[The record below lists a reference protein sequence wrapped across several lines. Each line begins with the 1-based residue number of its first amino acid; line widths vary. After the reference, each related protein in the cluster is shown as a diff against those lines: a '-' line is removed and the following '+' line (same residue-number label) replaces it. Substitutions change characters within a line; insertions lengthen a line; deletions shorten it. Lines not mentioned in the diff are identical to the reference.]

1 MNTVVGYDL
10 GEKLHEG
17 MRSVVYRGRRRSDGL
32 AVIVKGLRG
41 EHPSRDDLAQLKR
54 EYEITR
60 SLDVADVIKV
70 HALERDGAGLAV
82 IVEDCGAVSLRA
94 HLRGAALPV
103 DDALRLAVR
112 LAAALGAVHRS
123 GIIHKDINPSNVVI
137 NPATGALKIID
148 FGIATALS
156 RETPGVREPDLL
168 EGTLSYISPEQTG
181 RMNRAIDRRTDLYSL
196 GVTVYEL
203 LTGAVPFAT
212 SDAVEMV
219 HAHIAQ
225 EPTAP
230 HERAPGV
237 PVGVSRVVLKLLAKA
252 AEDRYQSAEGLEADL
267 AACLDEWAR
276 TGDVAAFPLG
286 RHDVPDRLYLAQ
298 KLYGREPEIAALLE
312 TYARAAAGRAELAL
326 VAGYSGV
333 GKSVLVNEVHK
344 PVLRRRGRFAAGKF
358 DQFNRDTPYS
368 ALLQAFR
375 ELVRQALT
383 ESEEGLAAWRARLGA
398 ALGPNAR
405 VIVEVLPDVGLIVG
419 PQPPVEP
426 LGLAESQNRWNL
438 VFTAFVRCFASAAHP
453 LVLFLDDL
461 QWADPPSLKLLQ
473 LLLTDPDTRHLLV
486 IGAYRDNEV
495 TATHPL
501 ALAVEALHKA
511 GVGPT
516 TLTLAALEPAHV
528 QQLLVD
534 TLRVDPERAR
544 PLVELAME
552 KTGGNPFFL
561 GQFLRS
567 AADEGLLRFDAAE
580 GGWRWDI
587 AEIRARA
594 ITDNVVELMASKIQR
609 LPDATQRVLKLAA
622 CIGNRFDLR
631 TLAVVNERSARET
644 AAEMWEAAR
653 EGLVIPVGRD
663 ARDAEPS
670 GLAEAFPAGD
680 QDVAYQFLHDR
691 VQQAA
696 YSLIGAG
703 ERGAVHVRV
712 GRLLRESTPEAE
724 LGGRVFDVVNQFDQG
739 LDGITDPDER
749 LAVARLNLLAASRAK
764 ASSAYGA
771 AHRYLEA
778 ALRLLPADPFADL
791 YELAFELH
799 VEAMEA
805 AFLDTDLARAE
816 ELSRVALAHA
826 RTTLDQAKVHETRML
841 FHTARH
847 ALPEAV
853 EVGMRALDLLG
864 APLPRDP
871 DMARS
876 FGAVLATEARLAGRS
891 PGLFVD
897 LPPLR
902 DPQRLAVL
910 RVLVTLTAPAYIT
923 QPLLFMPVVCE
934 MVDLCVEHGN
944 STLAP
949 FAYAEY
955 GLIRAA
961 VGDTAGANAWGA
973 LALELLD
980 RSDARALRAKVHVL
994 VSAFITHWQVHL
1006 RESVEP
1012 LRESVQMGLDAGDL
1026 EFCAYGAD
1034 LYCTALLYVGEA
1046 LDVVARELQ
1055 RYVELLARLKQEFQ
1069 RVYGCI
1075 LLEMVRN
1082 LAGVV
1087 PDPLRLAGPH
1097 FDEDRDV
1104 PVLVEA
1110 RSTNSLCLFHTS
1122 KCMLA
1127 YLYGDFAAAVA
1138 SAAAAEPH
1146 LGAMTAHMTS
1156 AQHNFYGSL
1165 ASAALAATQEG
1176 DGRDASL
1183 ALVTRNQAVMLRW
1196 AGDGPANFRHK
1207 YVLVEAERARALG
1220 RTAEAMDL
1228 YEEAIRGAAEQG
1240 YLQEEALGYE
1250 RAAGL
1255 YLALGREKIA
1265 ATYLGE
1271 ASYRYT
1277 RWGAAGKVADLE
1289 RRHPTLQGS
1298 RALGAPGAVGVT
1310 STDRGGAALDLAT
1323 VMKAARAVSGEIV
1336 LERLVAN
1343 LMRIAAESAGAQRG
1357 FLLLERE
1364 GRLVIAAEQRAGEEG
1379 VTARAETPLEE
1390 EEAHLSAAVIH
1401 FVHRTR
1407 ESVVLDDAAREG
1419 LFTRDPYVV
1428 ARQPRSVLCA
1438 PLLNRGALTA
1448 ILYLENNLIPS
1459 AFTAARLEL
1468 VRLLSSQAALSLTNA
1483 RLYADLAAAMGRV
1496 EEYSRTL
1503 EQKVE
1508 ERTLELRAKNDEL
1521 GATLAQ
1527 LRHTQGQLVTQE
1539 KLASLGALTAG
1550 IAHELKNPLNFIN
1563 NFAALS
1569 ADLTTEIE
1577 EGLAAVRGPLT
1588 PEVLADLVAP
1598 LSDLRLNVGKIHE
1611 YGRRAD
1617 GIINGMLL
1625 HSRQAPSTRE
1635 PADLNAILNES
1646 VNLAYHGV
1654 RAKDPAFAPA
1664 IQSECD
1670 PAVGQVDVAR
1680 LDISRVFINVLH
1692 NAYYAIRQKKQALG
1706 ARYTP
1711 TLQVRTRDLGDRV
1724 EVRIRDNGPGI
1735 PPAVASQIFNP
1746 FFTTKPPGEGT
1757 GLGLSLSHDIVVGG
1771 HQGEM
1776 GVESAEGEYTEFVI
1790 TLPRRAAALP
1800 GRAGP
1805 AGGA

>member
-1 MNTVVGYDL
+1 
-10 GEKLHEG
+10 
-17 MRSVVYRGRRRSDGL
+17 
-32 AVIVKGLRG
+32 
-41 EHPSRDDLAQLKR
+41 
-54 EYEITR
+54 
-60 SLDVADVIKV
+60 
-70 HALERDGAGLAV
+70 
-82 IVEDCGAVSLRA
+82 
-94 HLRGAALPV
+94 
-103 DDALRLAVR
+103 
-112 LAAALGAVHRS
+112 
-123 GIIHKDINPSNVVI
+123 
-137 NPATGALKIID
+137 
-148 FGIATALS
+148 
-156 RETPGVREPDLL
+156 
-168 EGTLSYISPEQTG
+168 
-181 RMNRAIDRRTDLYSL
+181 
-196 GVTVYEL
+196 
-203 LTGAVPFAT
+203 
-212 SDAVEMV
+212 
-219 HAHIAQ
+219 
-225 EPTAP
+225 
-230 HERAPGV
+230 
-237 PVGVSRVVLKLLAKA
+237 
-252 AEDRYQSAEGLEADL
+252 
-267 AACLDEWAR
+267 
-276 TGDVAAFPLG
+276 
-286 RHDVPDRLYLAQ
+286 
-298 KLYGREPEIAALLE
+298 
-312 TYARAAAGRAELAL
+312 
-326 VAGYSGV
+326 
-333 GKSVLVNEVHK
+333 
-344 PVLRRRGRFAAGKF
+344 
-358 DQFNRDTPYS
+358 
-368 ALLQAFR
+368 
-375 ELVRQALT
+375 
-383 ESEEGLAAWRARLGA
+383 
-398 ALGPNAR
+398 
-405 VIVEVLPDVGLIVG
+405 
-419 PQPPVEP
+419 
-426 LGLAESQNRWNL
+426 
-438 VFTAFVRCFASAAHP
+438 
-453 LVLFLDDL
+453 
-461 QWADPPSLKLLQ
+461 
-473 LLLTDPDTRHLLV
+473 
-486 IGAYRDNEV
+486 
-495 TATHPL
+495 
-501 ALAVEALHKA
+501 
-511 GVGPT
+511 
-516 TLTLAALEPAHV
+516 
-528 QQLLVD
+528 
-534 TLRVDPERAR
+534 
-544 PLVELAME
+544 
-552 KTGGNPFFL
+552 
-561 GQFLRS
+561 
-567 AADEGLLRFDAAE
+567 
-580 GGWRWDI
+580 
-587 AEIRARA
+587 
-594 ITDNVVELMASKIQR
+594 
-609 LPDATQRVLKLAA
+609 
-622 CIGNRFDLR
+622 
-631 TLAVVNERSARET
+631 
-644 AAEMWEAAR
+644 
-653 EGLVIPVGRD
+653 
-663 ARDAEPS
+663 
-670 GLAEAFPAGD
+670 
-680 QDVAYQFLHDR
+680 
-691 VQQAA
+691 
-696 YSLIGAG
+696 
-703 ERGAVHVRV
+703 
-712 GRLLRESTPEAE
+712 
-724 LGGRVFDVVNQFDQG
+724 VVNQFDQG
-739 LDGITDPDER
+739 LDGIADPDER
-749 LAVARLNLLAASRAK
+749 LAVARLNLLAATRAK
-764 ASSAYGA
+764 SSSAYGA

-778 ALRLLPADPFADL
+778 ALKLLPADPFADL
-791 YELAFELH
+791 YDFAFELH

-816 ELSRVALAHA
+816 ELSQVALAHA

-847 ALPEAV
+847 ELPEAV

-871 DMARS
+871 DMTRS

-891 PGLFVD
+891 PGRFVD
-897 LPPLR
+897 LPTLR
-902 DPQRLAVL
+902 DPHRLAVL

-961 VGDTAGANAWGA
+961 IGDTAGANAWGA
-973 LALELLD
+973 LALGLLD

-1034 LYCTALLYVGEA
+1034 LYCTALLYLGEA
-1046 LDVVARELQ
+1046 LDVVASELD
-1055 RYVELLARLKQEFQ
+1055 RYIDLLARLKQEFQ

-1075 LLEMVRN
+1075 LREMVRN
-1082 LAGVV
+1082 LAEVV
-1087 PDPLRLAGPH
+1087 ADPLRLAGPA

-1110 RSTNSLCLFHTS
+1110 RSTNSLCLFHTT

-1127 YLYGDFAAAVA
+1127 YLYGDAAAAVA

-1165 ASAALAATQEG
+1165 ASASLAATQEG
-1176 DGRDASL
+1176 DARDASL
-1183 ALVTRNQAVMLRW
+1183 ALVTRNQAVMQRW
-1196 AGDGPANFRHK
+1196 ADAGPANFRHK

-1228 YEEAIRGAAEQG
+1228 YEEAIHGAAEQG

-1250 RAAGL
+1250 LAAGL

-1271 ASYRYT
+1271 ACYRYT

-1289 RRHPTLQGS
+1289 RRHPTLRAS
-1298 RALGAPGAVGVT
+1298 RVVGAPGAVSVT

-1343 LMRIAAESAGAQRG
+1343 LMHIAAESAGAQRG
-1357 FLLLERE
+1357 FLLLERD
-1364 GRLVIAAEQRAGEEG
+1364 GRLVIAAEQRTGEEA
-1379 VTARAETPLEE
+1379 VTVRAEIPLEE
-1390 EEAHLSAAVIH
+1390 EVNLSAAVIH

-1407 ESVVLDDAAREG
+1407 ESVVLDDAARDG
-1419 LFTRDPYVV
+1419 LFTHDPYVV
-1428 ARQPRSVLCA
+1428 ARRPRSVLCA

-1508 ERTLELRAKNDEL
+1508 ARTLELRAKNDEL
-1521 GATLAQ
+1521 GATLTQ

-1588 PEVLADLVAP
+1588 PEVLANLAAP

-1625 HSRQAPSTRE
+1625 HSRQAPAARE
-1635 PADLNAILNES
+1635 PADLNAILTES

-1680 LDISRVFINVLH
+1680 QDISRVFINVLH

-1711 TLQVRTRDLGDRV
+1711 VLQVRTHDRGDRV

-1776 GVESAEGEYTEFVI
+1776 RVESAEGQFTEFVI
-1790 TLPRRAAALP
+1790 TLPRRASTPPAPAR
-1800 GRAGP
+1800 RAID
-1805 AGGA
+1805 A

>member
-1 MNTVVGYDL
+1 MSALVGYEL

-41 EHPSRDDLAQLKR
+41 DQPSREDLAQLKR

-60 SLDVADVIKV
+60 GLDVPDVIKV
-70 HALERDGAGLAV
+70 HGLERDGVGVVV

-94 HLRGAALPV
+94 HLNGAALAV
-103 DDALRLAVR
+103 DEALRIGVR
-112 LAAALGAVHRS
+112 LATALGTVHGA

-156 RETPGVREPDLL
+156 RQSPGVREPDLL
-168 EGTLSYISPEQTG
+168 EGTLAYISPEQTG
-181 RMNRAIDRRTDLYSL
+181 RMNRAIDSRADLYSL
-196 GVTVYEL
+196 GVTLYEL
-203 LTGAVPFAT
+203 LTGAVPFHTA
-212 SDAVEMV
+212 DAVEMI

-237 PVGVSRVVLKLLAKA
+237 PEGVSRVVLKLLAKA
-252 AEDRYQSAEGLEADL
+252 AEDRYQNASGLASDL
-267 AACLDEWAR
+267 AHCLDEWTR
-276 TGDVAAFPLG
+276 TGAVDPFPLG
-286 RHDVPDRLYLAQ
+286 RLDVPAALHIAQ
-298 KLYGREPEIAALLE
+298 KLYGREAEVAALLD
-312 TYARAAAGRAELAL
+312 TYARAAAGRAELVL

-333 GKSVLVNEVHK
+333 GKSVLVAEIHK

-398 ALGPNAR
+398 ALGPNAQ
-405 VIVEVLPDVGLIVG
+405 VIVEVLPEVELIVG

-461 QWADPPSLKLLQ
+461 QWADPPSFKLLT

-495 TATHPL
+495 TAAHPL
-501 ALAVEALHKA
+501 SLSVEALRKV
-511 GVGPT
+511 GLGPT
-516 TLTLAALEPAHV
+516 ELALQALGADHV
-528 QQLLVD
+528 EQLLVD
-534 TLRVDPERAR
+534 TLRVGPAQVR
-544 PLVELAME
+544 PLVELALE

-567 AADEGLLRFDAAE
+567 AADEGLLRFDPAE
-580 GGWRWDI
+580 GRWRWDT

-594 ITDNVVELMASKIQR
+594 MTDNVVTLMASKIQR
-609 LPDATQRVLKLAA
+609 LPADTQRVLKLAA

-631 TLAVVNERSARET
+631 TLAVVNERTAQET

-670 GLAEAFPAGD
+670 GLVGDALPGD

-696 YSLIGAG
+696 YSLIGAD

-712 GRLLRESTPEAE
+712 GRLLLEGAAEAD

-739 LDGITDPDER
+739 IDRIDDPAER
-749 LAVARLNLLAASRAK
+749 LTVARLNLAAASRAK
-764 ASSAYGA
+764 AASAYEA

-778 ALRLLPADPFADL
+778 ALGLLPADPFEGL
-791 YELAFELH
+791 YDLAFELH
-799 VEAMEA
+799 IEAMEA
-805 AFLDTDLARAE
+805 AFLATDFARAE

-826 RTTLDQAKVHETRML
+826 RSAPDQAKVHETRML

-847 ALPEAV
+847 ELAEAV
-853 EVGMRALDLLG
+853 SVGMQALDLLG
-864 APLPRDP
+864 APLPREL
-871 DMARS
+871 DMARA
-876 FGAVLATEARLAGRS
+876 FGFVLATEERLAGRN
-891 PGLFVD
+891 PAGFAD
-897 LPPLR
+897 LPPLL
-902 DPQRLAVL
+902 DPHRLAVL

-934 MVDLCVEHGN
+934 MVGLCIGHGN
-944 STLAP
+944 SGLAP

-973 LALELLD
+973 LALKLLE

-1012 LRESVQMGLDAGDL
+1012 LRESVQMGIDVGDL

-1034 LYCTALLYVGEA
+1034 LYCTALLYLAEP
-1046 LDVVARELQ
+1046 LDVVERELV
-1055 RYVELLARLKQEFQ
+1055 RYVDLLARLKQDFQ

-1075 LLEMVRN
+1075 LLQMVRN
-1082 LAGVV
+1082 LAEPVA
-1087 PDPLRLAGPH
+1087 DPLRLAGPA
-1097 FDEDRDV
+1097 FDEDREV
-1104 PVLVEA
+1104 PALVEA
-1110 RSTNSLCLFHTS
+1110 KSTNSLCLFHTT

-1127 YLYGDFAAAVA
+1127 YLYGDVATAAAH
-1138 SAAAAEPH
+1138 AALAEPH

-1176 DGRDASL
+1176 EARDASL
-1183 ALVTRNQAVMLRW
+1183 ALVDRNQAVMARW
-1196 AGDGPANFRHK
+1196 ASDGPANFRHK
-1207 YVLVEAERARALG
+1207 HTLVEAERARALG

-1250 RAAGL
+1250 LAAKL
-1255 YLALGREKIA
+1255 YVALGRKKIA

-1271 ASYRYT
+1271 ARYRYT

-1289 RRHPTLQGS
+1289 RRHPDLLAT
-1298 RALGAPGAVGVT
+1298 RAIIGAGTVGVT
-1310 STDRGGAALDLAT
+1310 STDRVGAALDLAT
-1323 VMKAARAVSGEIV
+1323 VMKAARAISGEIV
-1336 LERLVAN
+1336 LERLTEN
-1343 LMRIAAESAGAQRG
+1343 LMRIAVESAGAQRG
-1357 FLLLERE
+1357 YLLLERD
-1364 GRLVIAAEQRAGEEG
+1364 GRLVVAAEQRVGEEA
-1379 VTARAETPLEE
+1379 VTARAETPLED
-1390 EEAHLSAAVIH
+1390 EAELSMGVIH

-1407 ESVVLDDAAREG
+1407 ESVVLDDAARAG
-1419 LFTRDPYVV
+1419 LFTNDPYVV
-1428 ARQPRSVLCA
+1428 ASRPRSVLCA

-1503 EQKVE
+1503 EQKVAA
-1508 ERTLELRAKNDEL
+1508 RTLELSDKNAEL
-1521 GATLAQ
+1521 GATLTQ

-1569 ADLTTEIE
+1569 GDLAVEIE

-1588 PEVLADLVAP
+1588 PAVLADLTAS
-1598 LSDLRLNVGKIHE
+1598 LGDLRTNVGKIHE

-1625 HSRQAPSTRE
+1625 HARQAPGTRE
-1635 PADLNAILNES
+1635 PADLNAVLTES

-1654 RAKDPAFAPA
+1654 RAKDPGFAPS
-1664 IQSECD
+1664 IQTECD
-1670 PAVGQVDVAR
+1670 PAVGQVDVSR
-1680 LDISRVFINVLH
+1680 QDISRVFINVLH
-1692 NAYYAIRQKKQALG
+1692 NAYYAIRQKKQRLG

-1711 TLQVRTRDLGDRV
+1711 QLQVRTHDRGDRV
-1724 EVRIRDNGPGI
+1724 EVRIRDNGPGM
-1735 PPAVASQIFNP
+1735 PAAVAAQIFNP

-1757 GLGLSLSHDIVVGG
+1757 GLGLSLSHDIVVGS
-1771 HQGEM
+1771 HQGEIR
-1776 GVESAEGEYTEFVI
+1776 VESEEGEFTEFVI
-1790 TLPRRAAALP
+1790 TLPRRAAPLP
-1800 GRAGP
+1800 ARA
-1805 AGGA
+1805 